1 MTTPA
6 PTVPAPT
13 VAGLDQLRVQ
23 RRTLAVL
30 AATQTLGG
38 AGMSTVAAVGGLA
51 AAQLSGS
58 AAIGGLALTA
68 GALGAALVGVPLART
83 AERAGRRTGLRRGYL
98 IAATGA
104 LAATGAVAVGS
115 WPLLI
120 AASVLLG
127 AATATTLAARF
138 AATDLARPQ
147 QRGRALSVV
156 LWATTTGAVTGPNLA
171 APAERLARAV
181 GTVSL
186 AGPYLLCVALFGAA
200 ALGVHAGLRP
210 DPLLVS
216 RAARTEPALPPDG
229 SPRPAA
235 GARHGCGRRRA
246 GGDGRA
252 DGDGP
257 TAPRP
262 WRREPACRRHDD
274 QRARGGNVRVSPL
287 FGWLSDRVGRLP
299 VLGLG
304 AGLLTAAAL
313 VGATAAPHA
322 VLQLTCAL
330 ALLGLGWSAVLV
342 SGSALL
348 VDAVPA
354 ADRPRVQGRNDALMN
369 VSGAVGGALAGGR
382 HRHILPHPVRARDSP
397 SRARAGRRRPAR
409 ARPPL
414 TVRLSSALTS
424 GDGRLGGGGH
434 AELRQHGGGVVV
446 DRPAR
451 TAPGARR
458 SRRWSGR
465 RLPGRGSPAGDRP
478 ARPGRSASRSWGR
491 AAPAGPLPCA
501 AGAE

>member
-1 MTTPA
+1 MTTPPDRA
-6 PTVPAPT
+6 APT

-68 GALGAALVGVPLART
+68 GALGAALVGLPLART

-104 LAATGAVAVGS
+104 LTATGAVAVGS

-229 SPRPAA
+229 SPRPAPA
-235 GARHGCGRRRA
+235 LATAAVVVAQAVMVGLMAMAPLHLAHGGA
-246 GGDGRA
+246 DL
-252 DGDGP
+252 
-257 TAPRP
+257 
-262 WRREPACRRHDD
+262 
-274 QRARGGNVRVSPL
+274 RVVGMTISAHVGAMYALSPL

-354 ADRPRVQGRNDALMN
+354 ADRPRAQGRNDALMN
-369 VSGAVGGALAGGR
+369 VSGAVGGALAGGLVAATSYPTLCALAAA
-382 HRHILPHPVRARDSP
+382 LPALVLVAVVRR
-397 SRARAGRRRPAR
+397 
-409 ARPPL
+409 
-414 TVRLSSALTS
+414 
-424 GDGRLGGGGH
+424 
-434 AELRQHGGGVVV
+434 
-446 DRPAR
+446 
-451 TAPGARR
+451 
-458 SRRWSGR
+458 
-465 RLPGRGSPAGDRP
+465 GRGPR
-478 ARPGRSASRSWGR
+478 
-491 AAPAGPLPCA
+491 
-501 AGAE
+501 

>member
-6 PTVPAPT
+6 PTVAAPT

-68 GALGAALVGVPLART
+68 GALGAALVGLPLART

-104 LAATGAVAVGS
+104 LTATGAVAVGS

-229 SPRPAA
+229 SPRPAPA
-235 GARHGCGRRRA
+235 LATAAVVVAQAVMVGLMAMAPLHLAHGGA
-246 GGDGRA
+246 
-252 DGDGP
+252 
-257 TAPRP
+257 
-262 WRREPACRRHDD
+262 
-274 QRARGGNVRVSPL
+274 NLRVVGMTISAHVGAMYALSPL

-354 ADRPRVQGRNDALMN
+354 PDRPRVQGRNDALMN
-369 VSGAVGGALAGGR
+369 VSGAVGGALAGGLVTATSYPTLCALATA
-382 HRHILPHPVRARDSP
+382 LPALVLAAVVRR
-397 SRARAGRRRPAR
+397 
-409 ARPPL
+409 
-414 TVRLSSALTS
+414 
-424 GDGRLGGGGH
+424 
-434 AELRQHGGGVVV
+434 
-446 DRPAR
+446 
-451 TAPGARR
+451 
-458 SRRWSGR
+458 
-465 RLPGRGSPAGDRP
+465 GRGPR
-478 ARPGRSASRSWGR
+478 
-491 AAPAGPLPCA
+491 
-501 AGAE
+501 